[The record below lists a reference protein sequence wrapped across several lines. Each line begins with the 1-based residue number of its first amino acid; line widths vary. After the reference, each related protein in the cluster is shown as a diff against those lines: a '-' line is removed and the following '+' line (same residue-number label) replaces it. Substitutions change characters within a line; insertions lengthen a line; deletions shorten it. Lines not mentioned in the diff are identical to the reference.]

1 MGQNLILNM
10 NDHGFT
16 ICAFNRTVEK
26 VDHFLQ
32 NEAKGTK
39 IVGAKSL
46 ADMVDKLKKP
56 RKVMLLVKGTF
67 YYIGSSLSI
76 MVDEDEY
83 PSKHL
88 FQINH
93 IWNQE

>member
-1 MGQNLILNM
+1 
-10 NDHGFT
+10 
-16 ICAFNRTVEK
+16 
-26 VDHFLQ
+26 
-32 NEAKGTK
+32 
-39 IVGAKSL
+39 
-46 ADMVDKLKKP
+46 
-56 RKVMLLVKGTF
+56 
-67 YYIGSSLSI
+67 LSI